1 VSAAGSFLSVRIPA
15 FRRIPNAWRNP
26 LAVVGL
32 VVAGA
37 WGLIAIF
44 APLISQYDPLAPTA
58 ALYQAPSLAHL
69 FGTDDVGRDVF
80 TRVLWGARV
89 SIPLALLL
97 VGLAYAIGCTL
108 GGLAG
113 YLGGWVDELVMRGAD
128 LFFAVPQI
136 LLAMAVVGALGP
148 GLFHAV
154 LAVVVVS
161 WPGPARVVRGLVR
174 TIMQSDYVAV
184 ARLVGAPTTRA
195 LTVDVLPNV
204 AGPVTVLAALD
215 IGNAILLLS
224 ALSFLGLGARPP
236 DAEWGSMVSTGAQHF
251 ESWWMGMFPGLAI
264 VSVVLAFNLIGDSLR
279 DTFDPTTA
287 MTPLGNDQPS

>member
-1 VSAAGSFLSVRIPA
+1 
-15 FRRIPNAWRNP
+15 
-26 LAVVGL
+26 
-32 VVAGA
+32 
-37 WGLIAIF
+37 
-44 APLISQYDPLAPTA
+44 
-58 ALYQAPSLAHL
+58 
-69 FGTDDVGRDVF
+69 
-80 TRVLWGARV
+80 
-89 SIPLALLL
+89 
-97 VGLAYAIGCTL
+97 
-108 GGLAG
+108 
-113 YLGGWVDELVMRGAD
+113 MRGAD

-174 TIMQSDYVAV
+174 TTMQSDFVAV
-184 ARLVGAPTTRA
+184 ARLVGAPTSRA
-195 LTVDVLPNV
+195 LTVEVLPNV

-215 IGNAILLLS
+215 MGNAILLLS

-279 DTFDPTTA
+279 DTFDPTTTV
-287 MTPLGNDQPS
+287 TPLGK

>member
-1 VSAAGSFLSVRIPA
+1 VSAAGRVLGLSIPVI
-15 FRRIPNAWRNP
+15 RRTPLAWRNP
-26 LAVVGL
+26 LAITGVT
-32 VVAGA
+32 VAGA
-37 WGLIAIF
+37 WLLIALL
-44 APLISQYDPLAPTA
+44 APVIAPYNPLTPTA
-58 ALYQAPSLAHL
+58 ALYHAPSWTHF

-80 TRVLWGARV
+80 SRVIWGARV
-89 SIPLALLL
+89 SIPLAMLL
-97 VGLAYAIGCTL
+97 VGLAYTIGCTL

-154 LAVVVVS
+154 LAVVVVA

-204 AGPVTVLAALD
+204 AGPITVLAALD
-215 IGNAILLLS
+215 MGNAILLLS

-251 ESWWMGMFPGLAI
+251 ESWWMGMLPGLAI
-264 VSVVLAFNLIGDSLR
+264 VSVVFAFNLIGDSLR
-279 DTFDPTTA
+279 DTFDPTTTI
-287 MTPLGNDQPS
+287 TPLGE